1 MLCFISKS
9 INLSQYCLKTLG
21 KLYEGN
27 NPISAC
33 RKANISR
40 SHLSTNEAAGMV
52 RAFSLEV
59 FFNIADALDVDSG
72 ELINA
77 SMFPEKTE

>member
-1 MLCFISKS
+1 
-9 INLSQYCLKTLG
+9 
-21 KLYEGN
+21 
-27 NPISAC
+27 
-33 RKANISR
+33 
-40 SHLSTNEAAGMV
+40 MV
-52 RAFSLEV
+52 RDFSLEA